1 MGTLFVPTN
10 FLLCH
15 GRVSVRHLSRALS
28 CLLLCLPLA
37 APAAPLTVK
46 RLNDFI
52 NNVQGMQADFHQ
64 LLIDNKSKA
73 VKESS
78 GTLVMQRPGKFRWEY
93 TRPYRQ
99 TIVADG
105 ERIWIYDVELEQV
118 TVKPLDTT
126 LGGTP
131 AVLLSGQKT
140 VWEQFKVKELGSK
153 DGLEWVELTPKA
165 PDNNFES
172 VRLGFGAHD
181 LEMMELLDSFGAT
194 TQLRFSKLQR
204 NPVLDSSAFVFT
216 SPKGV
221 DVIGEDAATVK
232 PYQK

>member
-1 MGTLFVPTN
+1 MSYLFR
-10 FLLCH
+10 LWAIL
-15 GRVSVRHLSRALS
+15 G
-28 CLLLCLPLA
+28 LLLCVPTASA
-37 APAAPLTVK
+37 AQLTVK

-64 LLIDNKSKA
+64 LLIDNKSRA

-78 GTLVMQRPGKFRWEY
+78 GTLLMQRPGKFRWEY
-93 TRPYRQ
+93 IRPYRQ

-105 ERIWIYDVELEQV
+105 ARIWIYDVELEQV

-140 VWEQFKVKELGSK
+140 LWEKFKIKELGSK
-153 DGLEWVELTPKA
+153 EGLEWVELTPKT

-204 NPVLDSSAFVFT
+204 NPVLDSSAFAFT
-216 SPKGV
+216 PPKGV
-221 DVIGEDAATVK
+221 DIIGEDPATTK

>member
-1 MGTLFVPTN
+1 M
-10 FLLCH
+10 
-15 GRVSVRHLSRALS
+15 RHLSRVSVVS
-28 CLLLCLPLA
+28 CLLLCVPLA

-52 NNVQGMQADFHQ
+52 NNVHGMQADFHQ

-93 TRPYRQ
+93 IRPYQQ

-105 ERIWIYDVELEQV
+105 EKIWIYDVELEQV
-118 TVKPLDTT
+118 TVKLLDAT

-140 VWEQFKVKELGSK
+140 VWEKFKIKELGSK
-153 DGLEWVELTPKA
+153 GGLEWVELTPKT

-194 TQLRFSKLQR
+194 TQLRFTQLQR
-204 NPVLDSSAFVFT
+204 NPVLDSSVFVFT
-216 SPKGV
+216 PPKGV
-221 DVIGEDAATVK
+221 DIIGEDAAIVK

>member
-1 MGTLFVPTN
+1 MKI
-10 FLLCH
+10 
-15 GRVSVRHLSRALS
+15 LSRIVV
-28 CLLLCLPLA
+28 CLLLCTPMIA
-37 APAAPLTVK
+37 SATTLTVK

-52 NNVQGMQADFHQ
+52 SNVQGMQADFHQ

-93 TRPYRQ
+93 IRPYRQ
-99 TIVADG
+99 SIVADG
-105 ERIWIYDVELEQV
+105 EKIWIYDADLEQV
-118 TVKPLDTT
+118 TVKLLDAT

-140 VWEQFKVKELGSK
+140 VWEKFKIKELGSK
-153 DGLEWVELTPKA
+153 DGLEWVELTPKI

-172 VRLGFGAHD
+172 VRLGFGEHD

-194 TQLRFSKLQR
+194 TQLRFTQLQR
-204 NPVLDSSAFVFT
+204 NPVLDSSAFEFT
-216 SPKGV
+216 PPKGV
-221 DVIGEDAATVK
+221 DVIGDAAVVK